1 MSRRF
6 LRVLLS
12 GCVVLPLLGQ
22 PMSGRSEK
30 MIAEKI
36 EWTWEVTPDHLQPD
50 LPNVL
55 LLGDSITRNYFPDV
69 TQDLAG
75 KANVYLFSSSISIG
89 DPRLVAELKQFFVM
103 EHTHFRVIHFNNGM
117 HGWGFSEPEFKAG
130 FPALVHALRA
140 QQPDA
145 KLIWANITP
154 VRKDNPDG
162 ATNARIVAR
171 NEIAD
176 AIVKRDQI
184 PIDDQFEIVH
194 QHSDMY
200 TDDVHPNK
208 EASEIQG
215 RQAADL
221 IGKLL

>member
-12 GCVVLPLLGQ
+12 GCVVLPLLAQ

-75 KANVYLFSSSISIG
+75 KANVYLFSSSICVG

-117 HGWGFSEPEFKAG
+117 HGWGFTEAEYKDG
-130 FPALVHALRA
+130 FPALVRELRTA
-140 QQPDA
+140 QPGA
-145 KLIWANITP
+145 KLIWANTTP
-154 VRKDNPDG
+154 VRKDDPDG
-162 ATNARIVAR
+162 ATNARVAAR

-176 AIVKRDQI
+176 AIVKQDHI
-184 PIDDQFEIVH
+184 PLDDQFEVIH
-194 QHSDMY
+194 QHPDMY
-200 TDDVHPNK
+200 DGDVHPNK
-208 EASEIQG
+208 EASALQG
-215 RQAADL
+215 RQAADM
-221 IGKLL
+221 IEKLL